1 MTEKHKNI
9 ITSKYEKLVNLNAD
23 SVMVPLVS
31 GGIITFDDR
40 EKIKSE
46 KTSKE
51 QAQTLLHLL
60 VKRQD
65 RAFYVL
71 IDALEKSG
79 SPDLARILGMAGGT
93 VSVTN

>member
-9 ITSKYEKLVNLNAD
+9 ITSKYEKLVNLNAN
-23 SVMVPLVS
+23 SVMVPLVTE
-31 GGIITFDDR
+31 GIITFDDQ

-51 QAQTLLHLL
+51 QAQALLHLL

-65 RAFYVL
+65 CAFYVL

-79 SPDLARILGMAGGT
+79 SPDLARILKMAGGV
-93 VSVTN
+93 VSVVN